1 MRCIPMSEIENHV
14 KYLVEQNSL
23 KTSDG
28 IVIKVYEL
36 QNDQEDQILSAW
48 AKHFRNHYC
57 SDHEIDSLREG
68 TGLSRSDYLL
78 SMKFPDQ
85 SSDFGPA
92 TRSGDFGEILIAD
105 YLEYLLGYWVPRTR
119 YDRKNIR
126 NESPKGSDVLA
137 FKLVNESE
145 SVNDILAIFE
155 VKAQLSR
162 GKNKNRLQ
170 DAINDSIKDNI
181 RKAESLNAIKH
192 RLIDKGNLVDAKKIS
207 RFQNPV
213 DKPYKEISGAAA
225 LFSNDV
231 YVEDSIVSAN
241 GQAHPNK
248 NNLSLVIIRG
258 EQFMKLVHDLYLRA
272 ANEA

>member
-1 MRCIPMSEIENHV
+1 MSEIENHI
-14 KYLVEQNSL
+14 KCLVEQNSL

-28 IVIKVYEL
+28 LVIKVYEL
-36 QNDQEDQILSAW
+36 QYSEDDKILSAW

-57 SDHEIDSLREG
+57 SDDEIDCLREG

-85 SSDFGPA
+85 SADFGPA

-126 NESPKGSDVLA
+126 NESTKGSDVLA
-137 FKLVNESE
+137 FKLVNERE

-162 GKNKNRLQ
+162 GNSKNRLQ

-181 RKAESLNAIKH
+181 RKAESLNAVKH
-192 RLIDKGNLVDAKKIS
+192 RLIDRGNLDDAKKIG

-231 YVEDSIVSAN
+231 YSEDLIVSAD

-248 NNLSLVIIRG
+248 NNLSLIIIRG

>member
-1 MRCIPMSEIENHV
+1 MSEIGNHI
-14 KYLVEQNSL
+14 KYLVEQNPL

-28 IVIKVYEL
+28 IIIKVYEL
-36 QNDQEDQILSAW
+36 RHGVDDQILSAW

-57 SDHEIDSLREG
+57 SDNEIDFLRDG
-68 TGLSRSDYLL
+68 TGLSRTEYLL

-85 SSDFGPA
+85 SADFGPA
-92 TRSGDFGEILIAD
+92 TRAGDFGEILISD
-105 YLEYLLGYWVPRTR
+105 YLEYLLNYWVPRTR

-126 NESPKGSDVLA
+126 NESTKGSDVLA
-137 FKLVNESE
+137 FKFVNENE

-155 VKAQLSR
+155 VKTQLS
-162 GKNKNRLQ
+162 KNTNKNRLQ

-181 RKAESLNAIKH
+181 RKAESLNAVKQ
-192 RLIDKGNLVDAKKIS
+192 RLIDIGNLEDAKKIS

-213 DKPYKEISGAAA
+213 DKPYKDISGAAV

-231 YVEDSIVSAN
+231 YVEDLIVSAN
-241 GQAHPNK
+241 AQIHPNK

-258 EQFMKLVHDLYLRA
+258 EDFMKLVHHLYLRA

>member
-1 MRCIPMSEIENHV
+1 MSETENHV
-14 KYLVEQNSL
+14 KCLVEQNSL

-28 IVIKVYEL
+28 VIIKVYEL
-36 QNDQEDQILSAW
+36 QHDENDQILSAW

-57 SDHEIDSLREG
+57 SDDEIDYLREG

-85 SSDFGPA
+85 IADFGPA
-92 TRSGDFGEILIAD
+92 TRAGDFGEILISD
-105 YLEYLLGYWVPRTR
+105 YLEYILDYWVPRTR

-126 NESPKGSDVLA
+126 NESTKGSDVLA
-137 FKLVNESE
+137 FKFVNESE

-155 VKAQLSR
+155 VKTQLSR
-162 GKNKNRLQ
+162 GNNNNRLQ

-181 RKAESLNAIKH
+181 RKAESLNAVKQ
-192 RLIDKGNLVDAKKIS
+192 RLFDKGNLEDAKKIS

-213 DKPYKEISGAAA
+213 DNPYKEISGAAA

-231 YVEDSIVSAN
+231 YFEDLIVLAN
-241 GQAHPNK
+241 GQNHPNK

-258 EQFMKLVHDLYLRA
+258 ELFMKLVHDLYLRA